1 MRQALAFILFIF
13 ITFACSDLEQF
24 ESTPINLGVKS
35 SSTEILSVS
44 ATGGKVTAMFS
55 VTTGAKYS
63 VQVYS
68 FAAIEPVK
76 TLPLTAET
84 DITTKIYD
92 FSDLPDGLY
101 DLTLTD
107 VSGTSIRKPLVIK
120 R

>member
-1 MRQALAFILFIF
+1 MKNTLVLLLLLTIV
-13 ITFACSDLEQF
+13 FACSDLEKF
-24 ESTPINLGVKS
+24 ESAPINLGAKAT
-35 SSTEILSVS
+35 STEILSATS
-44 ATGGKVTAMFS
+44 TGGKITALFAI
-55 VTTGAKYS
+55 TPGAKYS

-76 TLPLTAET
+76 TLPLTADTE
-84 DITTKIYD
+84 ITTKIYD

-107 VSGTSIRKPLVIK
+107 IAGVTTRKPIIIK

>member
-1 MRQALAFILFIF
+1 MKNTLVLLLLLTIA
-13 ITFACSDLEQF
+13 FACSDLEKF
-24 ESTPINLGVKS
+24 ESAPINLGAKAT
-35 SSTEILSVS
+35 STEILS
-44 ATGGKVTAMFS
+44 ATSLGGKVTALFAI
-55 VTTGAKYS
+55 TPGAKYS

-76 TLPLTAET
+76 TLPLTADTE
-84 DITTKIYD
+84 ITTKIYD

-107 VSGTSIRKPLVIK
+107 IAGVTTRKPIIIK